1 MMTLYNT
8 ENFTNKLKKNNIFP
22 IENDREE
29 NNLYNNQLVYTYY
42 TRRREEC
49 SIRTILERYG
59 DLYIFEKFNKILVS
73 KIKWSIFK

>member
-1 MMTLYNT
+1 MMILYNT
-8 ENFTNKLKKNNIFP
+8 ENFTKKLKKNNILQ
-22 IENDREE
+22 IENDSEE
-29 NNLYNNQLVYTYY
+29 NSLYSYQFLYSYF